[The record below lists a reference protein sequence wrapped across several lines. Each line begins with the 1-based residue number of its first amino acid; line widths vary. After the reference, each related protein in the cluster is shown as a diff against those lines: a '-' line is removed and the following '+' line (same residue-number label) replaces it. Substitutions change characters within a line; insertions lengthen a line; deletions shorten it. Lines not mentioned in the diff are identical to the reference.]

1 MKKTN
6 RVGTRLFEALIF
18 LFLYAP
24 IFILIIFSFN
34 ENRSRTVY
42 EGFTF
47 DWYIKLFQNESI
59 LNALWVTLLV
69 SAIAAVVSTVAG
81 TFTAVGLYSMRRRT
95 RDAILAVN
103 NIPVI
108 NADIITGVSLSLLFV
123 SIFAILNRVL
133 GLEIELGFGTLL
145 IAHITFNI
153 PYVILSVLPK
163 LRQLDKNLF
172 EAAQD
177 LGATWMQSF
186 FKVILPE
193 IRPGIVSGLI
203 MAFTLSIDDFV
214 ISYFTAGS
222 RVQTLSME
230 IYAMTKKR
238 ISPEINALSTL
249 LFVTVLVLLIII
261 NVRQARQEK
270 AAEKKMRALT
280 SDSGSTK

>member
-1 MKKTN
+1 MKKKS
-6 RVGTRLFEALIF
+6 RLGSRFFECLIF

-24 IFILIIFSFN
+24 IFVLIAFSFN
-34 ENRSRTVY
+34 EKRSRTVY

-47 DWYIKLFQNESI
+47 DWYEKLFQNESI
-59 LNALWVTLLV
+59 MNALSVTLLV
-69 SAIAAVVSTVAG
+69 SAIAAVVATIAG
-81 TFTAVGLYSMRRRT
+81 TFTAVGLYSIKRRP

-123 SIFAILNRVL
+123 SAFSILQRVF
-133 GLEIELGFGTLL
+133 GIYIELGFGTLL

-177 LGATWMQSF
+177 LGCTWFQAF
-186 FKVILPE
+186 YKVILPE
-193 IRPGIVSGLI
+193 IRPGIVNGLI
-203 MAFTLSIDDFV
+203 MAFTLSVDDFV

-222 RVQTLSME
+222 NVQTLSME
-230 IYAMTKKR
+230 IYAMTKRR

-249 LFVTVLVLLIII
+249 LFLTVLVLLVII
-261 NVRQARQEK
+261 NVREAKQEK
-270 AAEKKMRALT
+270 AALKKHL
-280 SDSGSTK
+280 

>member
-1 MKKTN
+1 MKKK
-6 RVGTRLFEALIF
+6 TRLGSRFFECLIF

-24 IFILIIFSFN
+24 IFVLIAFSFN
-34 ENRSRTVY
+34 EKRSRTVY

-47 DWYIKLFQNESI
+47 DWYEKLFQNESI
-59 LNALWVTLLV
+59 MNALSVTLLV
-69 SAIAAVVSTVAG
+69 SAIAAVVATIAG
-81 TFTAVGLYSMRRRT
+81 TFTAVGLYSIKRRP

-123 SIFAILNRVL
+123 SAFSILQRVF
-133 GLEIELGFGTLL
+133 GIYIELGFGTLL

-177 LGATWMQSF
+177 LGCTWFQAF
-186 FKVILPE
+186 YKVILPE
-193 IRPGIVSGLI
+193 IRPGIVNGLI
-203 MAFTLSIDDFV
+203 MAFTLSVDDFV

-222 RVQTLSME
+222 NVQTLSMA
-230 IYAMTKKR
+230 IYAMTKRR

-249 LFVTVLVLLIII
+249 LFLTVLVLLIII
-261 NVRQARQEK
+261 NIREAQQEK
-270 AAEKKMRALT
+270 AASKKHL
-280 SDSGSTK
+280 

>member
-1 MKKTN
+1 MKKK
-6 RVGTRLFEALIF
+6 TRLGSRFFECLIF

-24 IFILIIFSFN
+24 IFVLIAFSFN
-34 ENRSRTVY
+34 EKRSRTVY

-47 DWYIKLFQNESI
+47 DWYEKLFQNESI
-59 LNALWVTLLV
+59 MNALSVTLLV
-69 SAIAAVVSTVAG
+69 SAIAAVVATIAG
-81 TFTAVGLYSMRRRT
+81 TFTAVGLYSIKRRP

-123 SIFAILNRVL
+123 SAFSILQRVF
-133 GLEIELGFGTLL
+133 GIYIELGFGTLL

-177 LGATWMQSF
+177 LGCTWFQAF
-186 FKVILPE
+186 YKVILPE
-193 IRPGIVSGLI
+193 IRPGIVNGLI
-203 MAFTLSIDDFV
+203 MAFTLSVDDFV

-222 RVQTLSME
+222 NVQTLSME
-230 IYAMTKKR
+230 IYAMTKRR

-249 LFVTVLVLLIII
+249 LFLTVLVLLVII
-261 NVRQARQEK
+261 NVREAKQEK
-270 AAEKKMRALT
+270 AALKKHL
-280 SDSGSTK
+280 

>member
-1 MKKTN
+1 MNSKK
-6 RVGTRLFEALIF
+6 RPSVSSRIFEALIF

-24 IFILIIFSFN
+24 IFVLIVFSFN
-34 ENRSRTVY
+34 EKRSRTIY

-47 DWYIKLFQNESI
+47 DWYLKLFQNESI
-59 LNALWVTLLV
+59 INALIVTLLV
-69 SAIAAVVSTVAG
+69 SAIAAVVATIAG
-81 TFTAVGLYSMRRRT
+81 TFTAVGLYSIRRRP

-108 NADIITGVSLSLLFV
+108 NADIITGVSMSLLFV
-123 SIFAILNRVL
+123 SAFSILQRIL
-133 GLEIELGFGTLL
+133 GLRLELGFGTLL

-177 LGATWMQSF
+177 LGATWFQAF

-222 RVQTLSME
+222 NVQTLSMA

-249 LFVTVLVLLIII
+249 LFVTVLILMIIV
-261 NVRQARQEK
+261 NVRQAKQEK
-270 AAEKKMRALT
+270 QIQKY
-280 SDSGSTK
+280 

>member
-1 MKKTN
+1 MKKKN
-6 RVGTRLFEALIF
+6 GFPSRLFEIFIF

-24 IFILIIFSFN
+24 IFVLIVFSFN
-34 ENRSRTVY
+34 EKRSRTIY

-47 DWYIKLFQNESI
+47 DWYIKLFNNETI
-59 LNALWVTLLV
+59 INALTVTLLV
-69 SAIAAVVSTVAG
+69 SVIAAVFATIAG
-81 TFTAVGLYSMRRRT
+81 TFTAVGLYSLRRRS
-95 RDAILAVN
+95 REAILAVN

-123 SIFAILNRVL
+123 SAFSIIQRIFGIH
-133 GLEIELGFGTLL
+133 IELGFGTLL

-177 LGATWMQSF
+177 LGCTWFQAF
-186 FKVILPE
+186 YKVILPE
-193 IRPGIVSGLI
+193 IRPGIVNGLI
-203 MAFTLSIDDFV
+203 MAFTLSVDDFV

-222 RVQTLSME
+222 NVQTLSMA
-230 IYAMTKKR
+230 IYAMTKRR

-249 LFVTVLVLLIII
+249 LFLTVLVLLIII
-261 NVRQARQEK
+261 NVREARQEK
-270 AAEKKMRALT
+270 ISNKKHL
-280 SDSGSTK
+280 